1 MDSSSEGLKSETR
14 KNRNTKLSCFFVTS
28 SLLFWGVLFFAVVI
42 PLFYRLPKAN
52 MIEDSDN
59 NIFIAERA
67 HNDLYTLSNIGTK
80 LLGSKENE
88 IEAVQF
94 LLKQLNQI
102 KENSLKEYYDM
113 EIDLSQASGQHVYAN
128 LVMMYQGVQNIVV
141 KLSPRN
147 STSETFLLVNSHFD
161 SKPFTPSAGDAG
173 FMIVVMLEVLR
184 VISTSK
190 QPIIH
195 PIVFLFNGAE
205 ELGLLGSHG
214 FITSHKWAPYCK
226 AVVNLDA
233 GGSGGRDILFQ
244 SGPDHTWLVDYYK
257 KYVKHPFATT
267 IAEEIF
273 QSGTMPSD
281 TDFRQFTTYA
291 NIPGLDMAQCFNG
304 FVYHTKYDTIDM
316 IPLEAFQNT
325 GDNILSLVRGLAN
338 ATELYDTSSH
348 KTGHAVFFDFL
359 GLYFVH
365 YSEATGEYLN
375 FGVAGAALV
384 LVFISI
390 WRMSDV
396 SQVSICHVLSWFIL
410 VFVIQIIA
418 FALGIGLPIV
428 VAYVM
433 DSFGLSLTYY
443 STPLLI
449 VGLYVCPS
457 LIGLSLPTTIYY
469 TLQRNDKLSTPY
481 HLQLALHGQAI
492 ILTLLTISLT
502 VLGIRSSYILV
513 IPLGFYVAS
522 LALNLMTP
530 MHDKGYAWT
539 GLLKISQV
547 IPALYSSYISYLFIV
562 VLTPMGA
569 RAGSESNRDLYIAAM
584 SALGTVL
591 SFGFLVSQE
600 NYIQQISSDFL
611 IHIFILKVP
620 LINTFRRPSFVVYAL
635 IATTAISVF
644 LASST
649 QLGFPYRPRTSGQR
663 VAYLHVRN
671 KFFEYDGS
679 LSKDESGYLFLYQ
692 DRRKETVLEG
702 TNVNLTGLV
711 SLKSNCEKYMMCGM
725 PLYDE
730 RYSQQRLESKWM
742 PRQNFIVPP
751 GSAKLDLLSKTIIN
765 STTCRFEFNLTGPP
779 QMSLF
784 FQAYEDA
791 TITNWTFLRSYLNN
805 PPAHPLSYHIFFNY
819 GIDNSPLN
827 FYLEISKLNGNF
839 EVPLFELGMSAHF
852 IGGVVDEEAAEFRS
866 KFPSFAIQADWPSSY
881 ERYIF

>member
-1 MDSSSEGLKSETR
+1 
-14 KNRNTKLSCFFVTS
+14 KLPWLLATS
-28 SLLFWGVLFFAVVI
+28 SLLFWGLLFFAVVI
-42 PLFYRLPKAN
+42 PLFYRLPKA
-52 MIEDSDN
+52 MTTEDTEKN
-59 NIFIAERA
+59 VFIAERA
-67 HNDLYTLSNIGTK
+67 HKDLYTLSNIGTK
-80 LLGSKENE
+80 MVGSKENE

-94 LLKQLNQI
+94 LLKQLYQI
-102 KENSLKEYYDM
+102 KEDSLKEYYDI
-113 EIDLSQASGQHVYAN
+113 EIDLSQASGQFVHTD
-128 LVMMYQGVQNIVV
+128 LIIMYQGVQNIAV
-141 KLSPRN
+141 KLSPKN
-147 STSETFLLVNSHFD
+147 CTSETWLLVNSHYD
-161 SKPFTPSAGDAG
+161 SKPVTPSAGDAG
-173 FMIVVMLEVLR
+173 FMVVTMLEVLR
-184 VISTSK
+184 VMSTTK
-190 QPIIH
+190 QNFEH

-205 ELGLLGSHG
+205 ESFLLASHG
-214 FITSHKWAPYCK
+214 FIHSHKWAPFLK
-226 AVVNLDA
+226 AFVNLDA
-233 GGSGGRDILFQ
+233 GGSNGRELLFQ
-244 SGPDHTWLVDYYK
+244 SGPNHSWLVNYYYK
-257 KYVKHPFATT
+257 NAKHPFGTT
-267 IAEEIF
+267 LAEEIF
-273 QSGTMPSD
+273 QSGIIPSD
-281 TDFRQFTTYA
+281 SDFRIFKEHMPAYFFLF
-291 NIPGLDMAQCFNG
+291 IGLDMGQIFNG
-304 FVYHTKYDTIDM
+304 YIYHTKYDVVELISFES
-316 IPLEAFQNT
+316 LQNT
-325 GDNILSLVRGLAN
+325 GNNVLCLVRALAN
-338 ATELYDTSSH
+338 APELKDTQAH

-375 FGVAGAALV
+375 FGVAGAAFV

-396 SQVSICHVLSWFIL
+396 SQVSICHVLSCFIL

-418 FALGIGLPIV
+418 FALGIALPIV

-469 TLQRNDKLSTPY
+469 SILRNDKLSTPY
-481 HLQLALHGQAI
+481 HLQLALNGQAI
-492 ILTLLTISLT
+492 IVTLLAISFT
-502 VLGIRSSYILV
+502 ALGIRSSYILV
-513 IPLGFYVAS
+513 IPLVFYVAS
-522 LALNLMTP
+522 LALNLLTP

-569 RAGSESNRDLYIAAM
+569 RAGSASNRDLYIAVLA
-584 SALGTVL
+584 AVGTVL
-591 SFGFLVSQE
+591 SFGFLVSQQS
-600 NYIQQISSDFL
+600 YIHQISTAYPL
-611 IHIFILKVP
+611 NIFILKVP
-620 LINTFRRPSFVVYAL
+620 LINIFRRPSFVVFAL
-635 IATTAISVF
+635 IATTALSVF

-671 KFFEYDGS
+671 KFYEYDGS
-679 LSKDESGYLFLYQ
+679 LGKDESGYLFLYQ

-725 PLYDE
+725 PLYDY
-730 RYSQQRLESKWM
+730 RYVQQRLESKWL
-742 PRQNFIVPP
+742 PRSRPIIPP
-751 GSAKLDLLSKTIIN
+751 GTAKLDLLSKTIIN
-765 STTCRFEFNLTGPP
+765 STTCRFEFNLTGPA

-784 FQAYEDA
+784 FQTYEDT

-819 GIDNSPLN
+819 GIDSSPLN